1 MGFGLSGPVLA
12 AARPPAPPTAVA
24 RCCTAVGSAQTSLES
39 FGLRRLWSFAF
50 FRYWPARVASRTC
63 LNAMPTRLSSEQ
75 RRFACQHL
83 GLAHQQAHRYARR
96 WGMPIEELLSPA
108 YEGLCKG
115 AAQFDAAKGYR
126 PSSYLVS
133 KVKGEL
139 LHHLRD
145 TGFAVR
151 ISHRYRELWVKAR
164 RWLELDLS
172 DAEIAIRLG
181 VPLALWLDCR
191 QACGLRPGTLEGL

>member
-1 MGFGLSGPVLA
+1 
-12 AARPPAPPTAVA
+12 
-24 RCCTAVGSAQTSLES
+24 
-39 FGLRRLWSFAF
+39 
-50 FRYWPARVASRTC
+50 
-63 LNAMPTRLSSEQ
+63 MPTRLSSEQ

-83 GLAHQQAHRYARR
+83 GLARQQAHRYARR
-96 WGMPIEELLSPA
+96 WGIPIEELLSPA

>member
-1 MGFGLSGPVLA
+1 M
-12 AARPPAPPTAVA
+12 
-24 RCCTAVGSAQTSLES
+24 
-39 FGLRRLWSFAF
+39 
-50 FRYWPARVASRTC
+50 RTP
-63 LNAMPTRLSSEQ
+63 LTPEQ
-75 RRFACQHL
+75 RRFASQHL
-83 GLAHQQAHRYARR
+83 GLARQQAHRYARR
-96 WGMPIEELLSPA
+96 WGMPLDELLSPA

-115 AAQFDAAKGYR
+115 AAQFDSRKGYR

-164 RWLELDLS
+164 RWLELDLADS
-172 DAEIAIRLG
+172 EIAIRLG
-181 VPLALWLDCR
+181 IPLAQWLDCR
-191 QACGLRPGTLEGL
+191 QACGLRPIPLAPEP